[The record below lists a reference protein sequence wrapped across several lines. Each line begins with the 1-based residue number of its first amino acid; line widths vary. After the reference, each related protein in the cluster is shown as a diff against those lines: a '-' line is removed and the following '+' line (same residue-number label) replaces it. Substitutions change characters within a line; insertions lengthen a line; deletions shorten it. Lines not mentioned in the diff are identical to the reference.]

1 MQSKEKNENYFMVD
15 LFAGCGG
22 LTLGFVQNDFVI
34 ADTIEFW
41 KPAIETYNYNFKKNV
56 VPRDITDENVR
67 NEIENKWKNKADIVI
82 GGFPCQGYS
91 MAGKR
96 SVDDSRNQLY
106 KYTIDMI
113 KKIQPNVAVLE
124 NVKGILSF
132 KEKDGV
138 LVTEKIIKLLRSI
151 GYYARY
157 TLVDSSKFGVPQK
170 RERVIFV
177 VAKSENATK
186 VNKAIEKINNYNEKL
201 VTVRD
206 AISFLE
212 DENEAIDNNHIFSN
226 HSEAMINKISK
237 LKEGESLY
245 NNYSDAFKRI
255 YYDKPSPT
263 IKENHGGV
271 HIHPKLNRV
280 LTPREMALL
289 QSFPNNFKFLG
300 TKSNI
305 LKQIGNAVPVK
316 LSYTI
321 AKIIKETFYGN

>member
-1 MQSKEKNENYFMVD
+1 MQSKEKNENYFMID

-22 LTLGFVQNDFVI
+22 LTLGFVQNNFII

-56 VPRDITDENVR
+56 LPKDITDETVR
-67 NEIENKWKNKADIVI
+67 DEIKNKWKNKADIII

-113 KKIQPNVAVLE
+113 KKIQPKVAILE

-132 KEKDGV
+132 KEKDGI
-138 LVTEKIIKLLRSI
+138 LVTEKILKLLTDI

-177 VAKSENATK
+177 VAKIENKSK
-186 VNKAIEKINNYNEKL
+186 VNKAIERINNYNEKL

-212 DENEAIDNNHIFSN
+212 NENETIDNHIFSN
-226 HSEAMINKISK
+226 HSKTMINKISK

-245 NNYSDAFKRI
+245 KNYSDAFKRI

-289 QSFPNNFKFLG
+289 QSFPNDFKFLG

-305 LKQIGNAVPVK
+305 LKQIGNAVPVR
-316 LSYTI
+316 LSYII